1 MKYFILLAVI
11 FFGLYMN
18 ENSRPKKIIF
28 FGDSITELA
37 VQPGGYISILN
48 KIIKEKQREHDYE
61 LIGAGIS
68 GNKVADL
75 YLRLEQDVLDKN
87 PDVVV
92 IFIGVNDIW
101 HKSLLGTGTDA
112 DKFIR
117 FYEAIINKLLSNKIS
132 VILTTPAVIGEHKNN
147 SNPQDDDLNYY
158 SESIKELSEKYNLK
172 LCDLRMHF
180 VNYIEKNNIENS
192 ESGILTYDGVHLND
206 MGNRFVAEKYWEII
220 KTL

>member
-18 ENSRPKKIIF
+18 EYSRPKKIIF

-48 KIIKEKQREHDYE
+48 KIIKEKQREHDFE

-68 GNKVADL
+68 GNKVTDL

-101 HKSLLGTGTDA
+101 HKSLLGTGTDP

-117 FYEAIINKLLSNKIS
+117 FYEAIIKKLLGNKIL

-172 LCDLRMHF
+172 LCDLRTHF
-180 VNYIEKNNIENS
+180 VDYIEKNNIENS